1 MLVLLSQSG
10 ILVSGPS
17 RGSYRSFLL
26 APVPSGSGRRGI
38 GQRGRRRA
46 DSVEIG
52 DAPPSPEVRHTA
64 QKSFSPRA
72 LCCAAR
78 CPGCQGAT
86 PG

>member
-78 CPGCQGAT
+78 CPGRQGAT